1 MKDRISILVDCLPR
15 YGEILIGVGS
25 IAISY
30 EEALLD
36 NMAARNELKQYL
48 ISEAPKKGTILRL
61 SKSQEFQ
68 KMIYEHTGEFVNM
81 IVRKDS
87 RTKDKIVNI
96 LMADFFGRV
105 IWPILVNKYMDTIC
119 EGINNIVVSINVK
132 KNVYLKIYDEDN
144 PDLFFDEFKDFL
156 QCNYIVI
163 CEANKK
169 ENGDILFKLMLPI
182 APNTKFKF

>member
-1 MKDRISILVDCLPR
+1 
-15 YGEILIGVGS
+15 
-25 IAISY
+25 
-30 EEALLD
+30 
-36 NMAARNELKQYL
+36 
-48 ISEAPKKGTILRL
+48 
-61 SKSQEFQ
+61 
-68 KMIYEHTGEFVNM
+68 
-81 IVRKDS
+81 
-87 RTKDKIVNI
+87 
-96 LMADFFGRV
+96 
-105 IWPILVNKYMDTIC
+105 MDTIC